1 MNVKHL
7 GAEILPFHSGRGA
20 FNLTIPKAEQVV
32 TPSVKTQSQK
42 AFPFPCPKE
51 IAKPFIEMEKKKK
64 SCSSEGLQAFLLC
77 LFLLSTPKKEA
88 A

>member
-42 AFPFPCPKE
+42 ASPFPCPKE
-51 IAKPFIEMEKKKK
+51 TAKPFIEMEKKKK
-64 SCSSEGLQAFLLC
+64 KKLL
-77 LFLLSTPKKEA
+77 L
-88 A
+88 